1 MFALSWLHRQVRV
14 YFEHGIRHQAHLSL
28 TDNGFICVQIPSN
41 ATWGVGQ
48 HFFVRFLSFGLH
60 IGSIHPFTAC
70 SLPTTGS
77 SFAGKSS
84 ELVLYI
90 RPRGGLTARL
100 AHLAETQPNTPIRV
114 LLDGPYGGVDF
125 RKLTACHK
133 QLIIAGGSGAGWL
146 RPMITVLLRQYKA
159 QGKSD
164 GEHGQLRSGTS
175 AKVVLTTRDATT
187 EAWFDEALKD
197 LLASADLEELPK
209 SLQFE
214 LHYTGTESARNHSNS
229 LPRPS
234 SNTTPEPD
242 RTLDLEKAPS
252 PTAHSAS
259 SSSPSPHSR
268 PSTTIT
274 HFNSRPDLPAMVR
287 SEASTLPPNQKLG
300 VFVCGPLSMQH
311 DVANAVADEQRA
323 ILRGGESGG
332 GGKEVYLHME
342 HFSWA

>member
-1 MFALSWLHRQVRV
+1 MR
-14 YFEHGIRHQAHLSL
+14 
-28 TDNGFICVQIPSN
+28 IPTS

-70 SLPTTGS
+70 SLPTTGN

-90 RPRGGLTARL
+90 RPRGGLTA
-100 AHLAETQPNTPIRV
+100 HLAQLAESQPNTTIRV
-114 LLDGPYGGVDF
+114 LLDGPYGGIDS
-125 RKLTACHK
+125 RKLTACNK

-146 RPMITVLLRQYKA
+146 RPMIKALLRQHKA
-159 QGKSD
+159 YGKADSQYD
-164 GEHGQLRSGTS
+164 QSHSVVS

-187 EAWFDEALKD
+187 EAWFDETLKD
-197 LLASADLEELPK
+197 LLASANLADLPK

-214 LHYTGTESARNHSNS
+214 LHHTGSARDRDHEKA
-229 LPRPS
+229 LPTSTS
-234 SNTTPEPD
+234 SNTTAD
-242 RTLDLEKAPS
+242 LTLDIEKAPS
-252 PTAHSAS
+252 HQAFPVSHSSSGSAS
-259 SSSPSPHSR
+259 SSGPDASYPSI
-268 PSTTIT
+268 IT
-274 HFNSRPDLPAMVR
+274 HFANRPNLPVMVR
-287 SEASTLPPNQKLG
+287 SEASTLLPNQQLG

-323 ILRGGESGG
+323 VLRSNGSEG
-332 GGKEVYLHME
+332 GGKGVYLHME